1 MLSALQKSAVDAW
14 IEGKNVRIVAVPGAG
29 KSRVL
34 LEAVQALRARSLIL
48 AYNRE
53 LCLETKARLIDMGLD
68 EVVCMTFHGLATYC
82 VRPTYDD
89 IALADL
95 IDDLDAGE
103 VVECRPLVGIECVL
117 IDEVQDFRPS
127 FKRLIQHLVLVND
140 DVRYMVVGDSMQM
153 LYDYS
158 DDDPAS
164 LEFIEHPELHFPS
177 TRDWSTIELDETH
190 RLPPSVVAVV
200 NGIFD
205 TRMRA
210 VKRDGPPVEIYTIK
224 MWQAGAVLQRL
235 LADEPATEVC
245 ILTPRKKNNGPLRAA
260 VNYMSQRGVRFFII
274 GVDGQDV
281 RIKANKTTIST
292 WHASKGTE
300 HRVCVVFGFGSEIQ
314 TNPAYVALTRSHS
327 RLIILQDD
335 QTPNARLLATVKRLQ
350 AESPGSV
357 VVDRRT
363 ADLAANATAESAEVT
378 LVQRARAFP
387 PSPIVALDEWR
398 PCGSGRWMREM
409 MVVEGGALEEETDD
423 DVDTVILLSDNQ
435 HADVR
440 EVYRLVCIMQAETIA
455 RNGLIRRVDD
465 MLSPIRVARDMHYES
480 IVEENHSRFVSPTM
494 SEEHMLPPM
503 YKKNASDVYAK
514 ASASSPE
521 MIPLNDWCAL
531 ACITRAWNSYH
542 HELRQLQP
550 FSWLDDAV
558 VRKGVDHIAR
568 VCPLTSQTRFD
579 VRLHRVVANDRLA
592 HIRVDACDNERAYLF
607 CFGVPSHAVRM
618 SAAIAASMHPK
629 RACAVANL
637 KTGVC
642 HTIHVA
648 EPDALLAR
656 VVAP

>member
-1 MLSALQKSAVDAW
+1 MLSPLQTSAVDAW

-68 EVVCMTFHGLATYC
+68 DVVCMTFHGLATYC

-95 IDDLDAGE
+95 VDDLDTGN
-103 VVECRPLVGIECVL
+103 VDECRPLVGIDCVL

-140 DVRYMVVGDSMQM
+140 DVRYMVVGDRMQM

-164 LEFIEHPELHFPS
+164 LEYIEHPESHFAS
-177 TRDWSTIELDETH
+177 TRDWCTVELDETH

-200 NGIFD
+200 NGTFG
-205 TRMRA
+205 THMRA
-210 VKRDGPPVEIYTIK
+210 VKCDGPPVEVLTIK
-224 MWQAGAVLQRL
+224 MWQAGVVLQRL
-235 LADEPATEVC
+235 LADEAAAEVC

-281 RIKANKTTIST
+281 RIKANKMTIST

-300 HRVCVVFGFGSEIQ
+300 HRVCVVFGFTCDIQ
-314 TNPAYVALTRSHS
+314 INPAYVALTRSYS
-327 RLIILQDD
+327 RLIILQDE
-335 QTPNARLLATVKRLQ
+335 QSPNARLLAAVKQLQ
-350 AESPGSV
+350 EVSPCSLN
-357 VVDRRT
+357 VDRRT
-363 ADLAANATAESAEVT
+363 AELAAKVTADSAEEA
-378 LVQRARAFP
+378 LVPTARAFS
-387 PSPIVALDEWR
+387 PSPIVALDDWR

-409 MVVEGGALEEETDD
+409 MVVEGDVLEEETDD
-423 DVDTVILLSDNQ
+423 DVDTVILLPNNQ

-455 RNGLIRRVDD
+455 RNGPIRRVDD
-465 MLSPIRVARDMHYES
+465 MLVPTRVARDMHYEA

-494 SEEHMLPPM
+494 SEDHMLPPM
-503 YKKNASDVYAK
+503 YKKSASDVYART
-514 ASASSPE
+514 SSSSEPIALSE
-521 MIPLNDWCAL
+521 WCAL

-550 FSWLDDAV
+550 FSWLDDSV
-558 VRKGVDHIAR
+558 VRKGVEHIAN
-568 VCPLTSQTRFD
+568 VCSPTTRTRFD
-579 VRLHRVVANDRLA
+579 VRLHRAVANDRLA
-592 HIRVDACDNERAYLF
+592 HIRVDACDDARAYVF

-618 SAAIAASMHPK
+618 SAAIAASMHPA
-629 RACAVANL
+629 RACAVVNL

-642 HTIHVA
+642 FTVCVT